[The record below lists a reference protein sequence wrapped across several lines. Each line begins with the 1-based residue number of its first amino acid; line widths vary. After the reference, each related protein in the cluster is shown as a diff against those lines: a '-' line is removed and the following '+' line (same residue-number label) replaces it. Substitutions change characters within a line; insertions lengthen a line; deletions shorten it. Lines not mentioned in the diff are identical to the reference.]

1 MITGSASV
9 RSIDWTETVG
19 DDQINTA
26 DVVIVCDCVY
36 YEASL
41 QPLHSFNVVT
51 RHFVSS
57 ATDPLSNSN
66 QHILIQI
73 KFTQNMTSF

>member
-1 MITGSASV
+1 MITGSVSV

-19 DDQINTA
+19 DDLINTA

-41 QPLHSFNVVT
+41 QPLINTMNDILNNNNNNNSGVLLAYEHREDPVV
-51 RHFVSS
+51 
-57 ATDPLSNSN
+57 
-66 QHILIQI
+66 
-73 KFTQNMTSF
+73 

>member
-1 MITGSASV
+1 MITGSVSV

-19 DDQINTA
+19 DDLINTA

-41 QPLHSFNVVT
+41 QPLINTMNDILNNNYNNSGVLLAYEHREDPVV
-51 RHFVSS
+51 
-57 ATDPLSNSN
+57 
-66 QHILIQI
+66 
-73 KFTQNMTSF
+73 